1 MSSSL
6 EKVCFFPL
14 MLLVALVGVVVIEIR
29 STKVSVVSDRSPRS
43 DLRPSPLQPLGLV
56 RFPSGLC
63 TVAVAGT

>member
-1 MSSSL
+1 
-6 EKVCFFPL
+6 

-56 RFPSGLC
+56 RFPNGLC
-63 TVAVAGT
+63 TVADART